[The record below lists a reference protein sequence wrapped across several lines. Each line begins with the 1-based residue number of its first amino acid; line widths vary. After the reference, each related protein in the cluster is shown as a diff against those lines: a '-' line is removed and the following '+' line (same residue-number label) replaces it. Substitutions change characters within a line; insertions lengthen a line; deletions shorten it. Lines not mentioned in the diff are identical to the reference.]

1 MELSTAST
9 EDGKR
14 RVDVRSLGLDL
25 AGSEKRDSGLAV
37 LDEELSCWAFTVRLD
52 SEIIR
57 LAEDLRPDIVVIDAP
72 LSLPRGRKSI
82 EDRSGPHFRA
92 CDLELRRMGI
102 RFFPITL
109 GPMRM
114 LTSRGIKLSNRLS
127 AMGLKVIESYPG
139 GVQDVLGIPRKRDLR
154 GLVDG
159 LKRLGLRGCP
169 ENLNE
174 HEADAATI
182 AYLGILYMKGEAIGL
197 GDPEEG
203 LLFLPRAKNKI

>member
-1 MELSTAST
+1 LELSTAST

-82 EDRSGPHFRA
+82 EDKIGRA
-92 CDLELRRMGI
+92 H
-102 RFFPITL
+102 
-109 GPMRM
+109 
-114 LTSRGIKLSNRLS
+114 
-127 AMGLKVIESYPG
+127 V
-139 GVQDVLGIPRKRDLR
+139 
-154 GLVDG
+154 
-159 LKRLGLRGCP
+159 
-169 ENLNE
+169 
-174 HEADAATI
+174 
-182 AYLGILYMKGEAIGL
+182 
-197 GDPEEG
+197 
-203 LLFLPRAKNKI
+203 